1 MKISVSTGFA
11 DRFNLDVYSAI
22 ELVAKT
28 PIKTVEL
35 WSLCYGKKKHF
46 DWSNKTK
53 VEDIKN
59 FLNKYEIEVY
69 SIHSPFSAEYEFPA
83 EDKNFVIQLLND
95 TKDVIESA
103 VILGAKCVIVH
114 PASKPNTSKNHLSQQ
129 EYQKRFQTTKILLE
143 ELAEFIY
150 KNNFQIQIALENQ
163 LPHIMFGYFD
173 ELVELIEEI
182 NCKEIFG
189 ICFDISHATMVYK
202 SDLPYNLK
210 NITKYI
216 VSTHISDTDGNT
228 DEHLV
233 PLEGKISWDKIVPVL
248 DQILIDVPLTLE
260 ILTPLKNKTID
271 ESIKEG
277 YRRLNLLFKHW

>member
-35 WSLCYGKKKHF
+35 WSLYYGKKKHF
-46 DWSNKTK
+46 DWSDKTK

-69 SIHSPFSAEYEFPA
+69 SIHSPFSAEHEFPT

-95 TKDVIESA
+95 TKDIIESA
-103 VILGAKCVIVH
+103 VILGAKCVVVH

-173 ELVELIEEI
+173 ELVELIEGI
-182 NCKEIFG
+182 NWKKVFG
-189 ICFDISHATMVYK
+189 ICFDISHAAMTYK